1 MLSRPLA
8 CAGLVSQDD
17 AYNDHVYGSTRE
29 SIGKSLNDLHVQCV
43 EDKKFKQYVSKSHVV
58 NAFMVAPTTLLYTI
72 PFTKKNFA
80 RVREL
85 SKGYM
90 ASWLEMLDETD
101 GVLVDGIET
110 RDVQTELLQLDV
122 RTRQFCGRDPDTKN
136 VANIFGLELTDKL
149 VKTLWGSPDDPVWT
163 TR

>member
-1 MLSRPLA
+1 M
-8 CAGLVSQDD
+8 
-17 AYNDHVYGSTRE
+17 
-29 SIGKSLNDLHVQCV
+29 
-43 EDKKFKQYVSKSHVV
+43 
-58 NAFMVAPTTLLYTI
+58 APTTLLYTI
-72 PFTKKNFA
+72 PMNEKNFA

-85 SKGYM
+85 SLQYM
-90 ASWLEMLDETD
+90 RSWLEMLSETD
-101 GVLVDGIET
+101 GVLLDGIDSRE
-110 RDVQTELLQLDV
+110 VQTELLQLDV